1 MVENYYLCIS
11 KLKKKGDYN
20 MKKIGNAYYAKV
32 DVLHCGSFMIK
43 SKIDMTDDDVITE
56 CENRDLIE
64 EDDVDFA
71 SVDNLI
77 DDYDLKHFK
86 NCTYS
91 I

>member
-1 MVENYYLCIS
+1 
-11 KLKKKGDYN
+11 
-20 MKKIGNAYYAKV
+20 
-32 DVLHCGSFMIK
+32 
-43 SKIDMTDDDVITE
+43 MTDDDVITE